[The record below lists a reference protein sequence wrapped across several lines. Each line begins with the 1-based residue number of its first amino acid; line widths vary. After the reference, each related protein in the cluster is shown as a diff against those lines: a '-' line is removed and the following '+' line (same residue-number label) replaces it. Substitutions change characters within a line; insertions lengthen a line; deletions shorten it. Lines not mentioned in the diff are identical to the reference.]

1 MFVIPA
7 QFFKVE
13 NLKYHLHFI
22 SFIRNRH
29 NLKSI
34 MQIKF
39 MSHWTSFFEKQG
51 MAKQVLIDYSCGNNA
66 VKNTFHRQKLK
77 VHTNTCLCL
86 LLPRITRMYNS
97 KSDVLKHQVYVCNLN
112 FRCQQHYSEFP
123 VGNACTNLQTEN
135 KTCDKDDLSKVIII
149 DEI

>member
-1 MFVIPA
+1 MFVKPA
-7 QFFKVE
+7 PFFKVE

-86 LLPRITRMYNS
+86 LLPKITRMYNS
-97 KSDVLKHQVYVCNLN
+97 E
-112 FRCQQHYSEFP
+112 SEFSMSTTLFRVSSWKCLYKP
-123 VGNACTNLQTEN
+123 ADRKQNM
-135 KTCDKDDLSKVIII
+135 
-149 DEI
+149 